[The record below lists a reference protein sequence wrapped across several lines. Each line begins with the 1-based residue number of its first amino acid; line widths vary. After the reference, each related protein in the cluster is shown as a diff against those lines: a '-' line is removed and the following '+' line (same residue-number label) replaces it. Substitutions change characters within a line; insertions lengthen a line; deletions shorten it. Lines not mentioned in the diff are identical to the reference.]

1 MKKVLFL
8 ASLVLISIPAISQGK
23 KYTKAME
30 AAMESLHQASDPAG
44 ELALVADFKKIAE
57 AYPDQWLPHY
67 HAARI
72 LVTGSFMET
81 DADQKDALVEKAKDY
96 VLKAEELVPE
106 ESEVQVLKALYFIGL
121 ISVEP
126 DSRGPVYYMDAMDA
140 IQKGLDLNP
149 ENPRAHYLS
158 GMWTLNTPDFMGG
171 GPEAAK
177 PLLLEALEK
186 FKNYQNDDPFWPA
199 WGEDLVQGELDRME

>member
-1 MKKVLFL
+1 MKTTLFL
-8 ASLVLISIPAISQGK
+8 LSLILLTMPGMSQDKTYK
-23 KYTKAME
+23 KTME
-30 AAMESLHQASDPAG
+30 ANLELLRQANDPDG
-44 ELALVADFKKIAE
+44 ELALVAEFEKIAE
-57 AYPDQWLPHY
+57 AHPDQWLPYY

-72 LVTGSFMET
+72 LVTGSFMEA
-81 DADQKDALVEKAKDY
+81 DAGQKDALVEKAKDH

-126 DSRGPVYYMDAMDA
+126 DTRGPLYYMDAMDA

-149 ENPRAHYLS
+149 ENPRAHYMS
-158 GMWTLNTPDFMGG
+158 GIWTLNTPDFMGG

-186 FKNYQNDDPFWPA
+186 FKNYQNDDPFWPV